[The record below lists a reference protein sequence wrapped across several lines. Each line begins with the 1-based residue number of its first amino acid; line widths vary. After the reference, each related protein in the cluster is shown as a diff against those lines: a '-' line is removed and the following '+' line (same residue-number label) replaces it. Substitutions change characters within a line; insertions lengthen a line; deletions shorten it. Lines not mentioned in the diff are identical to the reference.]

1 MKSIMTLLE
10 KLQAQN
16 VIRPLDYQ
24 FAKFVFQQSSGE
36 LAQYEAWLAAIVSYE
51 LGNGHICFPLVDEK
65 GNTFS
70 NVLPFAVAAEG
81 IEPFLEELHQVDWQA
96 LIQNSDVIGHPGHK
110 TPLVFDGKRLY
121 LHRYWFYESVLA
133 GKLIQFNQ
141 QQTLSEQN
149 IPALRASLDRLFPQ
163 STELNWQKVAAAVA
177 ISQSFAVISGGPG
190 TGKTTTV
197 AKLLAALIEASLDQ
211 SQQPII
217 KLVAPTGKAAARL
230 TESIGK
236 AIDSL
241 PVSPDVRNSIP
252 TQAGTIHRLLGAI
265 PNRANFRHD
274 RSNLL
279 HLDILIVDEASMV
292 DLSLMYKLLDALP
305 DHAKVILLGDK
316 DQLASVEAGAV
327 LGDIC
332 SFQSYGYS
340 AKQASVI
347 ENLTGFNAAELRGK
361 SQVPPIADSLCM
373 LQKSYRFDSHSG
385 IGQLA
390 KAVNSGDVTAVKAVL
405 DSGYADINYL
415 SLSGANYQSLVSK
428 LIENYQ
434 TYLNVIF
441 DQSDFYR
448 DVNHKAQQALN
459 AFSQCRLLCAVR
471 EGDFGVTGINDRVEK
486 ILKAKKIIR
495 YQDESWYEGRPVMI
509 VQNEHTLGV
518 YNGDIGLCLRDEA
531 GRLKVYFELSD
542 GSVKGFLP
550 SRLPQHETAYAMTV
564 HKSQGSE
571 FEMTMLVLPPD
582 FTPIITRELIY
593 TGITRAKKYLYLLSS
608 PAILNRGTRLQTSRA
623 SGLTDLLR

>member
-1 MKSIMTLLE
+1 MKSIMMLLE

-24 FAKFVFQQSSGE
+24 FAKFVFQQSSGKF
-36 LAQYEAWLAAIVSYE
+36 AQYEAWLAAIVSYE
-51 LGNGHICFPLVDEK
+51 LGNGHICFPLVDEN
-65 GNTFS
+65 GNTFT

-81 IEPFLEELHQVDWQA
+81 IESFLDELRQVDWQK
-96 LIQNSDVIGHPGHK
+96 LILDSDVIGQPGNK
-110 TPLVFDGKRLY
+110 TPLIFDGKRLY

-133 GKLIQFNQ
+133 AKLLQFNQ
-141 QQTLSEQN
+141 QKTLSEQN
-149 IPALRASLDRLFPQ
+149 LPALRASLDRLFPQ
-163 STELNWQKVAAAVA
+163 STEVNWQKVAAAVA

-197 AKLLAALIEASLDQ
+197 AKLLAVLIEASQEQ

-241 PVSPDVRNSIP
+241 PVSPDVRNIIP

-265 PNRANFRHD
+265 PNRANFRHS
-274 RSNLL
+274 RSNPL

-292 DLSLMYKLLDALP
+292 DLSLMYKLFDALP
-305 DHAKVILLGDK
+305 EHAKVILLGDK

-347 ENLTGFNAAELRGK
+347 AKLTGVNTAELQRK
-361 SQVPPIADSLCM
+361 SQVPAIADSLCV

-390 KAVNSGDVTAVKAVL
+390 KAVNSGDVRAVQAVL

-415 SLSGANYQSLVSK
+415 SLTGANYQLLVSK

-434 TYLNVIF
+434 AYLNVIF
-441 DQSDFYR
+441 AQSDTYTN
-448 DVNHKAQQALN
+448 VNQRAQQALN
-459 AFSQCRLLCAVR
+459 TFSQCRLLCAVR
-471 EGDFGVTGINDRVEK
+471 DGDFGVTGINDRVEK
-486 ILKAKKIIR
+486 LLKAKKIIR
-495 YQDESWYEGRPVMI
+495 FQDESWYEGRPVMI
-509 VQNEHTLGV
+509 VQNDYSLGV
-518 YNGDIGLCLRDEA
+518 YNGDIGLCLRDET

-550 SRLPQHETAYAMTV
+550 SRIPLHETAYAMTV

-571 FEMTMLVLPPD
+571 FETTMLILPPD

-593 TGITRAKKYLYLLSS
+593 TGITRAKNYLYLLSS
-608 PAILNRGTRLQTSRA
+608 PTVLNRGTRLQTSRA
-623 SGLTDLLR
+623 SGLTDLLG